1 MGYKII
7 IINILKKL
15 MKRWI
20 SLENQNLEKELKGI
34 LEMKTSITEVKD
46 SVDEFNSKLDT
57 AVGRIV
63 NWLIGQLENI

>member
-1 MGYKII
+1 
-7 IINILKKL
+7 

-46 SVDEFNSKLDT
+46 SIDEFNSKLDT
-57 AVGRIV
+57 VVGRIV

>member
-1 MGYKII
+1 
-7 IINILKKL
+7 

-46 SVDEFNSKLDT
+46 SIDEFNSKLDT

>member
-1 MGYKII
+1 
-7 IINILKKL
+7 

>member
-7 IINILKKL
+7 IINIFKKL

>member
-1 MGYKII
+1 
-7 IINILKKL
+7 

-20 SLENQNLEKELKGI
+20 SLENQKNLEKELKGI

-57 AVGRIV
+57 AVGRIM